1 MTSLNRQELLDR
13 VYDQFDDSIRRVEGL
28 QDDYWLT
35 YDNFEK
41 DGGLDFPPDDPIWR
55 YLVNYYSFE
64 DIAKGIERKLREN
77 KDSVD
82 MHEEYIDD
90 ANLLNIYEGLQ
101 DISVIAEELSFWDDP
116 DDDKIDDF
124 LSMYKLLGY
133 IQLLL
138 RLMREIIDLSVDHGE
153 YKKALEYYERQRDAI
168 KEYINLE
175 FTDDF
180 GERLLGNRRNFM
192 N

>member
-1 MTSLNRQELLDR
+1 
-13 VYDQFDDSIRRVEGL
+13 
-28 QDDYWLT
+28 
-35 YDNFEK
+35 
-41 DGGLDFPPDDPIWR
+41 
-55 YLVNYYSFE
+55 E

-116 DDDKIDDF
+116 DDEKIDGF

-168 KEYINLE
+168 KEYINLD

-180 GERLLGNRRNFM
+180 GERLLGNRR
-192 N
+192 

>member
-1 MTSLNRQELLDR
+1 MTSLKRQELLDR
-13 VYDQFDDSIRRVEGL
+13 VYEQFDDSIRRVEGL
-28 QDDYWLT
+28 QDDYWMT

-101 DISVIAEELSFWDDP
+101 DIAIIVEELSFWSDP

-124 LSMYKLLGY
+124 LPIYNLLGY

-138 RLMREIIDLSVDHGE
+138 RLMKEIIDLSVDRRE
-153 YKKALEYYERQRDAI
+153 YEKALEYYERQRDAI
-168 KEYINLE
+168 KEYINLD
-175 FTDDF
+175 FRDDF
-180 GERLLGNRRNFM
+180 GERLLGDRRNFM